1 MSSLLQIESLVYSFS
16 FGILFY
22 LFARVNYFILKNKTK
37 FIKFIITNIFVID
50 VVLVYIYF
58 MYKINNGIFHIYF
71 ILLLAL
77 GFWLCSKYYNILVKL
92 CQMILKKAKIKL
104 NGQNVYAIIPIG
116 EDGIMKKTRKEK
128 KRLIL
133 ITLVIIGL
141 IGSLFSSVSRDW
153 VEILQNNKKADEL
166 AAKYDDLLK
175 EEDKLKSEVTKLQ
188 DSDYV
193 ARYAKEKYL
202 YSTEGETII
211 RLD

>member
-1 MSSLLQIESLVYSFS
+1 
-16 FGILFY
+16 
-22 LFARVNYFILKNKTK
+22 
-37 FIKFIITNIFVID
+37 
-50 VVLVYIYF
+50 
-58 MYKINNGIFHIYF
+58 
-71 ILLLAL
+71 
-77 GFWLCSKYYNILVKL
+77 
-92 CQMILKKAKIKL
+92 
-104 NGQNVYAIIPIG
+104 
-116 EDGIMKKTRKEK
+116 MKKTRKEK

-175 EEDKLKSEVTKLQ
+175 EEEKLKSDVIKLQ

-202 YSTEGETII
+202 YSTDGETII

>member
-153 VEILQNNKKADEL
+153 VEILKNNKKAEEL

>member
-1 MSSLLQIESLVYSFS
+1 
-16 FGILFY
+16 
-22 LFARVNYFILKNKTK
+22 
-37 FIKFIITNIFVID
+37 
-50 VVLVYIYF
+50 
-58 MYKINNGIFHIYF
+58 
-71 ILLLAL
+71 
-77 GFWLCSKYYNILVKL
+77 
-92 CQMILKKAKIKL
+92 
-104 NGQNVYAIIPIG
+104 
-116 EDGIMKKTRKEK
+116 MKKTRKEK

-175 EEDKLKSEVTKLQ
+175 EEEKLKSEVIKLQ

-202 YSTEGETII
+202 YSTDGETII